1 MNKKVISVLLVVA
14 MLCTFLSGCMA
25 EEISIKF
32 NSDSSGD
39 VTVGVYF
46 SDEFYEQMEAT
57 PEQMFEDEIKDG
69 GKLVKKKIN
78 NSTYTGMS
86 ETESFKSIDDLNDII
101 GGDETEDAADFSV
114 TEQYQNNEKVIVVSG
129 RISSDSEIAGDAD
142 TIDSDVDL
150 SGLISVTLNLEFT
163 NGVKAV
169 TGLNKDSY
177 TIDGN
182 KININLMSNKNEQYF
197 SITGSL
203 GASTKKSGLQNFVK
217 LANYNNNFKDVPSD
231 AWYAKSVAN
240 DYNVGIVAGTSATS
254 FSPNNTLTLAQII
267 TMASRVHAIYNGNG
281 DSRNLFAASQ
291 GEAWYQPYV
300 DYAIQNGIIKSTSF
314 KDYNKAATRAE
325 MAYVLSNC
333 LPSSEFKATVEFKEF
348 DDVKTSNPYYN
359 NIKTLYTSGITVGTG
374 GNNFS
379 PDGKLTRAQAAVFI
393 DRLINP
399 STRGGSK

>member
-1 MNKKVISVLLVVA
+1 MVCTLL
-14 MLCTFLSGCMA
+14 TGCMS

-32 NSDSSGD
+32 NSDSSGE

-46 SDEFYEQMEAT
+46 ADEFYSQMETT
-57 PEQMFEDEIKDG
+57 PEEVFKDEIKDG

-86 ETESFKSIDDLNDII
+86 ETESFKNITDLNTII
-101 GGDETEDAADFSV
+101 GTADTEGNASFSV
-114 TEQYQNNEKVIVVSG
+114 AEQYQNNEKVVVVSG
-129 RISSDSEIAGDAD
+129 RLASDTEAIGDASTGSSD
-142 TIDSDVDL
+142 IDV
-150 SGLISVTLNLEFT
+150 SGLISVNLNLEFT

-169 TGLNKDSY
+169 TGLNKDNY

-182 KININLMSNKNEQYF
+182 KITINLVSNKNEQSF
-197 SITGSL
+197 SVTGSL
-203 GASTKKSGLQNFVK
+203 GASAKKSGLKNFVK
-217 LANYNNNFKDVPSD
+217 LANYNNNFKDVPAD

-254 FSPNNTLTLAQII
+254 FSPDNTLTLAQII

-281 DSRNLFAASQ
+281 DSRDLFAASQ
-291 GEAWYQPYV
+291 GESWYQPYV

-314 KDYNKAATRAE
+314 KNYNKAATRAE

-333 LPSSEFKATVEFKEF
+333 LPSSEFKATVTFKEF
-348 DDVKTSNPYYN
+348 DDVKPSNPYYN
-359 NIKTLYTSGITVGTG
+359 SIKNLYTSGITVGTG